1 MVYSSGCG
9 CVARGVFPT
18 VGSVWIA
25 EYQAWRLGV
34 ARQQLSMGS
43 FVFTAVNGHMVSPCW
58 VPYILI
64 RGFLRGSAV
73 FNEVYL
79 CSIIRSLCCFDYKD
93 SYFLIWIIT
102 YNFVILFVIN
112 VIYI

>member
-1 MVYSSGCG
+1 MSFRTSGFDSRRRYDFPTWLPGVPSLEMVGAGFYIVHIPVLACFI
-9 CVARGVFPT
+9 RPGVGALLEESFPT

-58 VPYILI
+58 V
-64 RGFLRGSAV
+64 S
-73 FNEVYL
+73 
-79 CSIIRSLCCFDYKD
+79 YKGI
-93 SYFLIWIIT
+93 SQG
-102 YNFVILFVIN
+102 
-112 VIYI
+112 